1 MKVEVDMK
9 HLVSLVIR
17 ELKSL
22 KGNDR
27 LDITNIK
34 NGENLAIAAA
44 KPRIDMNDMRWH
56 GGGDTVSAGSNVTIT
71 TVDGIKVIST
81 LGGSFTVL
89 TATEVPDG
97 NITVFTFPAATAQPT
112 FIISDNAQMRP
123 TTSSGVVNWTWD
135 NILKQALMTVSPNE
149 DIVAII

>member
-44 KPRIDMNDMRWH
+44 KKGSGGFDMSDQRWH
-56 GGGDTVSAGSNVTIT
+56 GSGGGS
-71 TVDGIKVIST
+71 S
-81 LGGSFTVL
+81 GGSFTVIP
-89 TATEVPDG
+89 ATETPDMS
-97 NITVFTFPAATAQPT
+97 NTIFTFPTATAQPS
-112 FIISDNAQMRP
+112 FIISDNALMRP
-123 TTSSGVVNWTWD
+123 VTASGDVNWTW
-135 NILKQALMTVSPNE
+135 NNVLKQATLSVPPNE
-149 DIVAII
+149 DIVAIT